1 MPRVAIIGLGL
12 IGGSLGL
19 AIKASKQKDLEVVG
33 ADTYRRARK
42 DAEKVKAVDQ
52 THGDARRAVEGAG
65 LVIVATPPA
74 TVAEVFKDIT
84 PALAEGA
91 AVTDVASTKTMP
103 MKWAK
108 EFLPAGV
115 SYVGS
120 HPMAGKTETGAINA
134 DAHLF
139 RGRAWAIVPSDSA
152 NEAAIRS
159 VVGLAQMIG
168 AKEQFMSAEEHDH
181 YAAAV
186 SHLPIALSTVLFTML
201 RKSESWGDFGKMA
214 GPAYTDLTRLLAGD
228 PEMNTDIM
236 ITNRD
241 QVQHWIDRFIL
252 ELKEYRDHLD
262 STEEEV
268 FQRFAEGNINRT
280 RFLAGEDLNL
290 GPENVE
296 MPDSQS
302 QMAALVMGPKVYE
315 RLREITKKAEDKSK
329 EPRRRRR

>member
-12 IGGSLGL
+12 IGGSIGL

-42 DAEKVKAVDQ
+42 DAEKVKAVDE
-52 THGDARRAVEGAG
+52 THGDARRAVTGAG
-65 LVIVATPPA
+65 LVIVATPPG
-74 TVAEVFKDIT
+74 TVGEVFKDIA

-103 MKWAK
+103 MKWAQ

-134 DAHLF
+134 DADLF
-139 RGRAWAIVPSDSA
+139 RGRPWAIVSSDSA
-152 NEAAIRS
+152 NDAAIRS

-168 AKEQFMSAEEHDH
+168 ANEQFMSAEEHDH

-186 SHLPIALSTVLFTML
+186 SHLPIALSTALFTML
-201 RKSESWGDFGKMA
+201 RRSESWGDFGKMA

-236 ITNRD
+236 VTNRD
-241 QVQHWIDRFIL
+241 QVQHWLDRFIL
-252 ELKEYRDHLD
+252 ELKEYRDLLD
-262 STEEEV
+262 DTEDEV
-268 FQRFAEGNINRT
+268 FQHFAQANINRT
-280 RFLAGEDLNL
+280 RFLAGEDLDP
-290 GPENVE
+290 GPKSAE
-296 MPDSQS
+296 MPDSSS
-302 QMAALVMGPKVYE
+302 QMAALLMGPKAYD
-315 RLREITKKAEDKSK
+315 RLRDMTKRSEEKNEG
-329 EPRRRRR
+329 PQRRRR